1 MKQSIENINNSLN
14 TIKETFSNFIV
25 REKEIRK
32 LDEIVYWEF
41 TLKDIISDTEFL
53 LKILSY
59 LVKSNNLFF
68 NISTQGD
75 RTNIYNTLNNLNSYF
90 SLSNFNYIVS
100 HLDTLKTY
108 IRNYNPI
115 VLSKKDFLSD
125 VWNDILEIQG
135 NSKVSSSLLD
145 KINSD
150 IKLKEEIIEKLEK
163 LEDDY
168 NDLDSK
174 LEIISEKKEEIIK
187 MTTDAEANKKIID
200 NFSSNIEKREED
212 IVKLKNKTS
221 EYEEKL
227 KVFKN
232 ENEENLKIA
241 DNLIK
246 SAKKALKYK
255 TAEWISASIQT
266 QYEEA
271 KKETTTWW
279 IFLAILFILITLWL
293 WIWLLSGKDLWIE
306 IVIWRLA
313 LLPITIWG
321 AIFSA
326 NQYVRQKNI
335 IEDYAYK
342 LVLVKSIIWFSEEL
356 LKVKE
361 NTNYWYQRY
370 IAKTLDELLQD
381 PLRDKS
387 NKKNE
392 TIISSKSLKEW
403 LDFIKQAKDV
413 TK

>member
-32 LDEIVYWEF
+32 LDEIIYWEF

-90 SLSNFNYIVS
+90 SWSNFNYIVS

-279 IFLAILFILITLWL
+279 ITLAILFILITLWL